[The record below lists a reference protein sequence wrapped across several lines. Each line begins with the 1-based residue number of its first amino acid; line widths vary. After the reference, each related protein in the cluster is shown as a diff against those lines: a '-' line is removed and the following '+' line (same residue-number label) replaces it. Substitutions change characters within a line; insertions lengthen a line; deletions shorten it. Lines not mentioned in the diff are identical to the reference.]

1 MKKMFSILILFF
13 IYTTSTFAEDVA
25 IINAEADVAVQKFY
39 KNVSGGEEFLG
50 KCKGY
55 IVFPSIYKAG
65 FFVGGEYGEGVLR
78 YDNANQGYYS
88 LKSGS
93 FGWQFGLQKRSMLIA
108 FVSQR
113 ALDAFLKSSGW
124 TVGVDGGINVA
135 VWGASKDLSTI
146 SFEKDAVAFVF
157 DEQGLMASVA
167 VEGSQIAPL
176 VK

>member
-1 MKKMFSILILFF
+1 MKKIFSILILFF
-13 IYTTSTFAEDVA
+13 AYTTSTFAEDVA

-39 KNVSGGEEFLG
+39 KNVTGCEEFLG
-50 KCKGY
+50 KCKAY
-55 IVFPSIYKAG
+55 LVFPSIYKAG

-124 TVGVDGGINVA
+124 TVGVDGSINVA
-135 VWGASKDLSTI
+135 VWGASRDLSTV

-167 VEGSQIAPL
+167 VEGSQIAPIG
-176 VK
+176 K

>member
-1 MKKMFSILILFF
+1 MKKILSVLILFF
-13 IYTTSTFAEDVA
+13 AYTTSVFAEDAA

-39 KNVSGGEEFLG
+39 KNVAGAEEFLG

-55 IVFPSIYKAG
+55 LVFPSIHKAG

-88 LKSGS
+88 LTSGS
-93 FGWQFGLQKRSMLIA
+93 FGWQFGWQKRSMLIA

-113 ALDAFLKSSGW
+113 ALDSFLKSSGW

-135 VWGASKDLSTI
+135 VWGASRDLSTV
-146 SFEKDAVAFVF
+146 SFESDTVVFVF
-157 DEQGLMASVA
+157 DEQGLMASIA
-167 VEGSQIAPL
+167 AEGSKIAPL
-176 VK
+176 TK